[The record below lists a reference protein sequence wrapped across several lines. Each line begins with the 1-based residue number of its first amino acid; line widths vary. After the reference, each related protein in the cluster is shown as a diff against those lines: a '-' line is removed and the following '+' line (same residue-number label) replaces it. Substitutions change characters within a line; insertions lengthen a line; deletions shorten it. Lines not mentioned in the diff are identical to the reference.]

1 MAPVAIPAL
10 TKKPFPLESHRV
22 WLDSDRP
29 VVRPVDICLE
39 RMEVKMKKATT
50 KRLLATLLSFA
61 MMFALVAC
69 SGNENGSSG
78 GNNSAN
84 SGGTSSGGGHE
95 VELIDG
101 ATAPEDLTFGLT
113 PFEDRQ
119 TLRIGFFTGSPLSYA
134 FLFADNLGVFDAL
147 NIDVE
152 YSCFTGGPAMMEA
165 NSEWDMASCGLGGV
179 CTALA
184 GYDFTL
190 VDVTDYE
197 ENMAIFVRPD
207 SELANDPT
215 NPDLWKGATVVY
227 PAGTTGQA
235 VLAQYLETMGLTLSD
250 VESVNMDNA
259 NGLTGFNGGTG
270 DALMCWNAIAL
281 SAEDRGYVR
290 VTDSGQLNLPF
301 PCCTFAQTEI
311 MESNP
316 DLVAAAVAVFHL
328 TYEWVTESEGNA
340 AQAAAWYLEHC
351 DEEGFLCDESIAE
364 RTINWWRCP
373 TVDEYIALF
382 TETEPDE
389 AGLYTSRDLLQIEN
403 DILSGFDFFTSVGS
417 YTEAQRTQF
426 LDDQRVDNS
435 IALAVKEMLGR

>member
-1 MAPVAIPAL
+1 MAPAAIPAL

-152 YSCFTGGPAMMEA
+152 GIGEGRARSESTRL
-165 NSEWDMASCGLGGV
+165 NSSH
-179 CTALA
+179 
-184 GYDFTL
+184 
-190 VDVTDYE
+190 
-197 ENMAIFVRPD
+197 
-207 SELANDPT
+207 
-215 NPDLWKGATVVY
+215 
-227 PAGTTGQA
+227 TT
-235 VLAQYLETMGLTLSD
+235 
-250 VESVNMDNA
+250 
-259 NGLTGFNGGTG
+259 
-270 DALMCWNAIAL
+270 
-281 SAEDRGYVR
+281 
-290 VTDSGQLNLPF
+290 
-301 PCCTFAQTEI
+301 
-311 MESNP
+311 
-316 DLVAAAVAVFHL
+316 
-328 TYEWVTESEGNA
+328 
-340 AQAAAWYLEHC
+340 
-351 DEEGFLCDESIAE
+351 
-364 RTINWWRCP
+364 
-373 TVDEYIALF
+373 
-382 TETEPDE
+382 
-389 AGLYTSRDLLQIEN
+389 
-403 DILSGFDFFTSVGS
+403 
-417 YTEAQRTQF
+417 
-426 LDDQRVDNS
+426 
-435 IALAVKEMLGR
+435 

>member
-10 TKKPFPLESHRV
+10 TKKPFPLESPRV
-22 WLDSDRP
+22 WLERDRP

-39 RMEVKMKKATT
+39 RMEVKMKKAIT

-84 SGGTSSGGGHE
+84 SAGTSSGGGHE

-270 DALMCWNAIAL
+270 DALVCWNAL
-281 SAEDRGYVR
+281 PLLYLRPDRDHG
-290 VTDSGQLNLPF
+290 
-301 PCCTFAQTEI
+301 E
-311 MESNP
+311 
-316 DLVAAAVAVFHL
+316 
-328 TYEWVTESEGNA
+328 
-340 AQAAAWYLEHC
+340 
-351 DEEGFLCDESIAE
+351 
-364 RTINWWRCP
+364 
-373 TVDEYIALF
+373 
-382 TETEPDE
+382 
-389 AGLYTSRDLLQIEN
+389 
-403 DILSGFDFFTSVGS
+403 
-417 YTEAQRTQF
+417 
-426 LDDQRVDNS
+426 
-435 IALAVKEMLGR
+435 

>member
-1 MAPVAIPAL
+1 MAPAAIPAL

-152 YSCFTGGPAMMEA
+152 YSCFTGGLLPPYETI
-165 NSEWDMASCGLGGV
+165 NSA
-179 CTALA
+179 
-184 GYDFTL
+184 
-190 VDVTDYE
+190 
-197 ENMAIFVRPD
+197 P
-207 SELANDPT
+207 
-215 NPDLWKGATVVY
+215 
-227 PAGTTGQA
+227 
-235 VLAQYLETMGLTLSD
+235 
-250 VESVNMDNA
+250 
-259 NGLTGFNGGTG
+259 
-270 DALMCWNAIAL
+270 L
-281 SAEDRGYVR
+281 SAHSIYVPII
-290 VTDSGQLNLPF
+290 TLKGKQ
-301 PCCTFAQTEI
+301 
-311 MESNP
+311 
-316 DLVAAAVAVFHL
+316 
-328 TYEWVTESEGNA
+328 
-340 AQAAAWYLEHC
+340 
-351 DEEGFLCDESIAE
+351 
-364 RTINWWRCP
+364 INS
-373 TVDEYIALF
+373 
-382 TETEPDE
+382 
-389 AGLYTSRDLLQIEN
+389 GLYLTPS
-403 DILSGFDFFTSVGS
+403 
-417 YTEAQRTQF
+417 
-426 LDDQRVDNS
+426 S
-435 IALAVKEMLGR
+435 IVF